1 MLQFL
6 KTILATL
13 IGLILFT
20 AFGAIGL
27 TVLIVGATQPEP
39 AAPKVRKKSVL
50 VYDLSLGIQD
60 NTPGTSSRLS
70 DPFSAGDN
78 STSLRAVVK
87 TIQAAAEDE
96 KIVALYLQGG
106 NPSAGGYATLKE
118 VRDALKTFRKAGKP
132 IYAYDS
138 DWSEPEYYLASVADT
153 IALDPIGNLT
163 LDGFS
168 AEVRFYADA
177 LEKYGL
183 GMQVVRVGQFKSAV
197 EPYLNNSFSPSNR
210 QQTETLLNS
219 LWQNFLVTLGDYREL
234 NAEQLQAIADN
245 QGILNP
251 TEALNQKLIDQIS
264 YPDEIETALKELT
277 GGPEDEPFRQKSL
290 QEYAKT
296 VEEQTKG
303 DSDNQIAVV
312 YLEGSIVNG
321 EGNFGVAGSESIAK
335 LLRKVRKDEDV
346 KAVVLRVNSPG
357 GSATAA
363 SIMGREVTLLAET
376 KPLVVSMGDYAASGG
391 YWVSAPARQIFASPG
406 TITGS
411 IGTYGLLP
419 NIQKLANDNGITWD
433 DVKTAPFANS
443 STIARPKTPEELA
456 LNQKSAN
463 AIYDRFLDI
472 VVEGRSLPREDI
484 AKVAEGR
491 VWSGISAKSLG
502 LVDELG
508 GLEDAIDA
516 AGGFAELEPEDWNVK
531 EYPRQRSF
539 EEALIAEFFSV
550 LPSSLKQPL
559 TRQPQSPL
567 PTPLAEQWQGLQS
580 DLQDFQ
586 YLNDP
591 QGVYTRMPFNLEVR

>member
-20 AFGAIGL
+20 AFGAIGI

-39 AAPKVRKKSVL
+39 VAPKVRKKSVL

-78 STSLRAVVK
+78 SASLRAVVK

-106 NPSAGGYATLKE
+106 DPSAGGYATLKE
-118 VRDALKTFRKAGKP
+118 VRDALKTFRKSGKP

-153 IALDPIGNLT
+153 IALDPIGSLT

-197 EPYLNNSFSPSNR
+197 EPYLNNGFSPSNR

-234 NAEQLQAIADN
+234 NAEQLQAIANN

-251 TEALNQKLIDQIS
+251 TEALNQTLIDQIS

-290 QEYAKT
+290 LEYAKT

-419 NIQKLANDNGITWD
+419 NIQKIANDNGITWD

-443 STIARPKTPEELA
+443 STIARPKTPQELA
-456 LNQKSAN
+456 LNQKTAN
-463 AIYDRFLDI
+463 AIYDRFLEI
-472 VVEGRSLPREDI
+472 VAEGRSLPREDI

-516 AGGFAELEPEDWNVK
+516 AGGFAELELGDWNVK

-550 LPSSLKQPL
+550 LPSSLTQPL
-559 TRQPQSPL
+559 AQQNQPL
-567 PTPLAEQWQGLQS
+567 PAPLAEQWNGLQS
-580 DLQDFQ
+580 DLQDLT

-591 QGVYTRMPFNLEVR
+591 KGVYTRMPFNLEIR

>member
-20 AFGAIGL
+20 AFGAIGI

-39 AAPKVRKKSVL
+39 VAPKVRKKSVL

-78 STSLRAVVK
+78 SASLRAVVK

-106 NPSAGGYATLKE
+106 DPSAGGYATLKE
-118 VRDALKTFRKAGKP
+118 VRDALKTFRKSGKP

-153 IALDPIGNLT
+153 IALDPIGSLT

-197 EPYLNNSFSPSNR
+197 EPYLNNGFSPSNR

-234 NAEQLQAIADN
+234 NAEQLQAIANN

-251 TEALNQKLIDQIS
+251 TEALNQTLIDQIS

-290 QEYAKT
+290 LEYAKT

-419 NIQKLANDNGITWD
+419 NIQKIANDNGITWD

-443 STIARPKTPEELA
+443 STIARPKTPQELA
-456 LNQKSAN
+456 LNQKTAN
-463 AIYDRFLDI
+463 AIYDRFLEI
-472 VVEGRSLPREDI
+472 VAEGRSLPREDI

-516 AGGFAELEPEDWNVK
+516 AGGFAELEPGDWNVK

-550 LPSSLKQPL
+550 LPSSLTQPL
-559 TRQPQSPL
+559 AQQNQPL
-567 PTPLAEQWQGLQS
+567 PAPLAEQWNGLQS
-580 DLQDFQ
+580 DLQDLT

-591 QGVYTRMPFNLEVR
+591 KGVYTRMPFNLEIR